1 MPGSHPARDFT
12 RGEVRR
18 AAGGYVGRWVVGTWV
33 GVPTYVGELGPL
45 YYTWGPA
52 RTLKIWANRIARFHQ
67 IGSKGFIILGVGPN
81 TQGHATRPARR
92 TNWDLRLAETN
103 P

>member
-81 TQGHATRPARR
+81 SQ
-92 TNWDLRLAETN
+92 NLDQ
-103 P
+103 